1 MRFGGVETLIP
12 SGNVEQR
19 KETPVQ
25 TGLVRPA
32 PNPPRSP
39 EIGGISSV
47 DLRFDH
53 KRDERLSISPA
64 MADGARDFGGRAAA
78 GLHRGANHAA
88 GRAAADSAPAGAV
101 FAGKERIARERLR
114 CRAEGN
120 HPGRVRERGATKTYG
135 YSNLLTLY
143 NLERAGLLGK
153 REGGKNYAAIRNKL
167 QLVKDV
173 GGENAK
179 EMQ

>member
-1 MRFGGVETLIP
+1 METLIP

-101 FAGKERIARERLR
+101 FAGKQRIARERLR